1 MHQFVSLSST
11 EYPCSFSFVTIS
23 SHSPS
28 SFIIHCSD
36 AVYRDKSIAL
46 GHKLLPAFSTA
57 SGMPLGQITLG
68 TARASPSGMFVDS
81 ISPFPPIIS
90 WRPRDPS
97 WWTNTPC
104 MHTVSLLY
112 LVLYLFI
119 CALYHHISIG
129 WSAGTTPL
137 AEAGTLQLEF
147 FALTRHSGNQE
158 FKNKAQRII
167 DVLDKANKPKKGYV
181 SIL

>member
-1 MHQFVSLSST
+1 
-11 EYPCSFSFVTIS
+11 
-23 SHSPS
+23 
-28 SFIIHCSD
+28 
-36 AVYRDKSIAL
+36 
-46 GHKLLPAFSTA
+46 
-57 SGMPLGQITLG
+57 
-68 TARASPSGMFVDS
+68 
-81 ISPFPPIIS
+81 
-90 WRPRDPS
+90 
-97 WWTNTPC
+97 